1 MAEPSS
7 SSPVR
12 VCSPL
17 IQHPTAGIIKKL
29 RLLNFMCHSHLETH
43 FDNFLNFITGQNGS
57 GKSAILTALCIAFG
71 SRAKGTQRAST
82 LKDFIK
88 NGASDAL
95 VHVEIQN
102 QGEDAFKP
110 EKYGHLIIVQR
121 KISQSSSSIT
131 LKDHQEGELS
141 TTVSLLL
148 SDYEVTCSNSGNILS
163 TCKGLYATL
172 RILALLSGGKT
183 VSHGRADLQEIIEH
197 FNIDVENP
205 CVIMSQ
211 DKSREF
217 LHSGNSKDKFKF
229 FYKATLLQQVSDLLE
244 SISSE
249 INIAAGIVEE
259 LEAAIRPIEKELRE
273 IEAKIRAM
281 EHVEQISMQVQQL
294 KKKLAWSW
302 VFHVDRQL
310 KVQNEKVEKLKSRIP
325 SCQAKIDQQLRR
337 IERLVENCSMKKDE
351 IANMLEK
358 TSQVKQL
365 KENLSRSVSSATKEA
380 LELELDCKSKTS
392 NVRKMEQQLRTLKQQ
407 MQDIR
412 EQHMKNTQ
420 AEEAD
425 MEEKLIVLQEEVRSA
440 ELDLK
445 RLKEE
450 EIMLSNSVQNI
461 KDEIRKIA
469 DEIAAFGGHKVMNLL
484 RIIERDHRRFKMPPI
499 GPIGAHLKL
508 LNGDKWAL
516 AVEHA
521 IGRMLNSFIVADH
534 KDLQLLKQCA
544 KEAHYD
550 NLQIIIY
557 DFSRPRLMIP
567 AHMLPDTN
575 HPSIFSILQ
584 SDNHIVINVLVD
596 LGNVE
601 RQVLVNDY
609 NIGKVIA
616 FEQRIHNLKEVYMAN
631 GSKCFS
637 RGSVQTH
644 IPPSKWIRTG
654 RLRSSF
660 EDQIKDLQIEA
671 SDEQKAA
678 NDGKSNK
685 REAEIKLEE
694 LESKLKSIKRVC
706 FNAEKSYSSKK
717 LALDEAMHQQ
727 AVEKSSTPSSSVD
740 ELIEEISEVQKKI
753 KDDKDLL
760 EDLQHRRHE
769 ADGKAE
775 DLKIKFSKLCESA
788 NGEIAALEKAEK
800 ELVEIEREM
809 DLAKKD
815 KDHYDGVMKNKVLP
829 DIKEAEE
836 CYLNHMKTR
845 EENIK
850 KASVICCERELDSLG
865 GSDGSTPEQISAQY
879 SESIDDLRMLYEKK
893 LRKITRR
900 QQVYQA
906 LRQKLEACK
915 RALKLR
921 RGKFQRNANYL
932 KGQLS
937 WKFNAH
943 LRRKGISGLIKV
955 SYEEKTLSI
964 EVQMPQDASNR
975 AVHDTRGLSGG
986 ERSFSTLCF
995 ALALHEMTEA
1005 PFRAMD
1011 EFDVFMD
1018 PVSRKIS
1025 LDSVVDFATAHGSQW
1040 IFITPHDISLVKAG
1054 PRVKKL
1060 IMAAPRS

>member
-7 SSPVR
+7 SSSSPPPAR
-12 VCSPL
+12 VYGSL
-17 IQHPTAGIIKKL
+17 IQHPSAGIIKKL

-88 NGASDAL
+88 NGASNAV

-102 QGEDAFKP
+102 EGEDAFKP
-110 EKYGHLIIVQR
+110 EKYGHLIIVER
-121 KISQSSSSIT
+121 KISESSTSIT
-131 LKDHQEGELS
+131 LKDHQ
-141 TTVSLLL
+141 
-148 SDYEVTCSNSGNILS
+148 
-163 TCKGLYATL
+163 
-172 RILALLSGGKT
+172 GKT

-249 INIAAGIVEE
+249 ITIAAGIVEE

-302 VFHVDRQL
+302 VYHLDRQL

-469 DEIAAFGGHKVMNLL
+469 DEIQDHEKRHRGLSSSIHDLHQHQSNKIAAFGGHKVMNLL

-534 KDLQLLKQCA
+534 KDLHLLKQCA

-567 AHMLPDTN
+567 SHMLPDTN

-678 NDGKSNK
+678 NDGKRNK

-753 KDDKDLL
+753 KDEKDLL

-829 DIKEAEE
+829 DIKDAEE

-850 KASVICCERELDSLG
+850 KASIICCERELDSLG
-865 GSDGSTPEQISAQY
+865 GSDGSTPEQISAQLEKLSQRLRQESQRY

-893 LRKITRR
+893 SRKITRR

-975 AVHDTRGLSGG
+975 AVQDTRGLSGG

-1040 IFITPHDISLVKAG
+1040 IFITPHDISLVKSG